1 MNSIPEK
8 IKIKDIA
15 NKAGVSPGTV
25 DRVLHNRGNVSE
37 ASRKKVEE
45 VLKHINY
52 MPNVYASALASKK
65 TFSLLAVIPEYLPG
79 DYWENIEL
87 GIAQAAREIIDFR
100 VSVDVIYF
108 DQYEIESFCQAMET
122 VLKKSPE
129 GVLLTPS
136 LKSVT
141 YDFTCKLDQKK
152 IPYVFIDS
160 FVEEAHPLAYF
171 GQHSRQSGYLGAKLL
186 FTQKPD
192 LQEIAVFSFFHVGQK
207 PSNQISMRMT
217 GFSEYIMEKR
227 TGCKLHRVT
236 LDAESPNQNEETM
249 RNLFFNNKGIDGAII
264 FSSRAYIV
272 ADFLRKNNLNH
283 ISFLGYDLLDKN
295 IIRLKDN
302 TISYLIAQRPEEQGY
317 KGIKALTGHL
327 VFKKKINQ
335 VNYTPIDILT
345 QENIDFYLEFYS
357 ALKDPAHYKNRTNVF
372 FYLPD

>member
-15 NKAGVSPGTV
+15 EKAGVSPGTV
-25 DRVLHNRGNVSE
+25 DRVLHKRGNVSE

-52 MPNVYASALASKK
+52 TPNVYASALASKK
-65 TFSLLAVIPEYLPG
+65 TFSLLAVVPRYFPG
-79 DYWENIEL
+79 DYWEKIES
-87 GIAQAAREIIDFR
+87 GITKAAREIVDFR
-100 VSVDVIYF
+100 VSIDIIYF
-108 DQYEIESFCQAMET
+108 DQYKIESFCQTMER
-122 VLKKSPE
+122 VLKDSPD

-141 YDFTCKLDQKK
+141 YDFTCKLEQKK

-171 GQHSRQSGYLGAKLL
+171 GQNSHQSGYLGAKLL
-186 FTQKPD
+186 FTQKSD
-192 LQEIAVFSFFHVGQK
+192 LQEIAVFSFFHIGQK
-207 PSNQISMRMT
+207 PSNQISMRMA
-217 GFSEYIMEKR
+217 GFSEYVMEKR

-236 LDAESPNQNEETM
+236 LNAENPDQNEETM
-249 RNLFFNNKGIDGAII
+249 HNLFFNNKGIDGAII

-272 ADFLRKNNLNH
+272 ANFLKKHNLKH
-283 ISFLGYDLLDKN
+283 ITFLGYDLLDKN
-295 IIRLKDN
+295 IVRLKDN

-317 KGIKALTGHL
+317 KGIKALSDYL
-327 VFKKKINQ
+327 VFKKQINQ

-345 QENIDFYLEFYS
+345 QENIDFYLEF
-357 ALKDPAHYKNRTNVF
+357 
-372 FYLPD
+372 